1 MTISVYK
8 ESLVYGL
15 TQVTNYRSEVW
26 LTILNKFVYLAS
38 IIFLWSIIGKTVN
51 GISGVTS
58 LTSYF
63 LIANGV
69 QGLVDAESLRYSKVI
84 NKEVKLGGL
93 SAHLLRPINPVLF
106 LYFSFLG
113 TRGVTLLMTIILMT
127 VGFVF
132 LPSITVFQIILFL
145 ISLLMAF
152 VVGFVFN
159 LFVGSLSFWTP
170 EANHLQNVFS
180 HIIRVFSGVLI
191 PISFFSGTTKT
202 LLLLS
207 PFPALAYLLSIIMQT
222 KIMNTEMW
230 MIFGASIFWS
240 GLLLP
245 MSFWFWKKGIRR
257 YEAIGI

>member
-1 MTISVYK
+1 MRISVYK
-8 ESLVYGL
+8 DSLIYGL

-38 IIFLWSIIGKTVN
+38 IIFLWSIIGKTIN
-51 GISGVTS
+51 GIAGVTS
-58 LTSYF
+58 LISYF

-69 QGLVDAESLRYSKVI
+69 QGLVDAESLRYSKVL
-84 NKEVKLGGL
+84 NHEVKLGGL

-113 TRGVTLLMTIILMT
+113 TRGVTLLMTIIMMA
-127 VGFVF
+127 VGFAF
-132 LPSITVFQIILFL
+132 LPSITVLQIALFL
-145 ISLLMAF
+145 VSLIMAF
-152 VVGFVFN
+152 IVGFVFN

-180 HIIRVFSGVLI
+180 HVIRVFSGVLI
-191 PISFFSGTTKT
+191 PISFFSGNMKT
-202 LLLLS
+202 ILLLS
-207 PFPALAYLLSIIMQT
+207 PFPSMAYLSSIIMQNQ
-222 KIMNTEMW
+222 KLNSDMW

-240 GLLLP
+240 ALLLP
-245 MSFWFWKKGIRR
+245 LGFWFWKIGLKR